1 MEFTIMKVTTFKN
14 GKKFANII
22 GMYDTK
28 KKLTD
33 MIIKDFHSDDVEAN
47 IKDITRLSSDLYNY
61 SMDNDDIELEYH
73 WNNDDILITFH
84 ISRLSI

>member
-22 GMYDTK
+22 GMFDTK

-33 MIIKDFHSDDVEAN
+33 LIIKDFYNDDIDSN
-47 IKDITRLSSDLYNY
+47 IKDVTRLSSDLYNY
-61 SMDNDDIELEYH
+61 AIDNDDIELEYN
-73 WNNDDILITFH
+73 WNNEDVLLTFF